1 MKEVSFSKNNKD
13 NLDNSFL
20 MFVIHPNST
29 ILSKSTP
36 NHPHLDKKHWIF
48 VQIYIKRPTF
58 GQKTFVK

>member
-29 ILSKSTP
+29 ILSKST
-36 NHPHLDKKHWIF
+36 
-48 VQIYIKRPTF
+48 
-58 GQKTFVK
+58 